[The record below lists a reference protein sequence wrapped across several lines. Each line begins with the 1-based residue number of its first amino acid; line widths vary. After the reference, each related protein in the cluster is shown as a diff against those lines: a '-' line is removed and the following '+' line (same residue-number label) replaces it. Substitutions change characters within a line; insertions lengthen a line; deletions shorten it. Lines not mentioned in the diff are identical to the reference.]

1 MSGSA
6 GEKESFPADKICLP
20 QSVRSDRQ
28 VKTYIIKEGNP
39 MKKLLSLVLALCLM
53 LSVVAVACAE
63 AAQDLPRG
71 ETIYFGGQQ
80 WGPINGWN
88 PISPNM
94 NNAMANAANA
104 RGSRTVMFETL
115 YMYNMLDGKLY
126 PLLADG
132 DIAWNDDLTEATI
145 AIKAAAKWSDGT
157 PVTADDVVATWEV
170 AKKTQNSVYTGNAP
184 YIEDITAADGKVVIK
199 AKLTEDGK
207 PVNPL
212 MVKDFVSGTYIV
224 QKAWAEKLAADNGDD
239 AAKMLADPTPDVPYS
254 GPYGPYFAND
264 QMVAFVRNDN
274 YWGQDASMWGKLPV
288 PKYVGHPIYS
298 DNDAGL
304 VMFKD
309 GQIDVNQNFVAN
321 IQKLWEDDGLPIA
334 TYMDQAPYGV
344 CATMPTAFY
353 NMEVP
358 VLQIP
363 EVRKAIAMAVD
374 YDQIIENAMTNQ
386 SPSFADVPRSVM
398 NPTDGEQALY
408 DHDAVKDLQW
418 VGKDIE
424 GAKKLLD
431 EAGIVDSD
439 GDGWREYNGEKIS
452 LKACCPDGWTDWQA
466 AMNMVAEAG
475 KAIGVEIIATFP
487 TWDQYQTVFTKG
499 SQTEY
504 EIFMWS
510 PAGADPAAPW
520 SRVRGLMSSEFVG
533 VDNNWSGNFGHYKN
547 DRIDEIIKQI
557 PLTTDEAELKALYTE
572 ATIIYLDEVP
582 SFSLIYRPEVFHAV
596 NETVWTGYPEKDDG
610 NNIPPMDCTD
620 GYGIAALYNLELVK

>member
-1 MSGSA
+1 
-6 GEKESFPADKICLP
+6 
-20 QSVRSDRQ
+20 
-28 VKTYIIKEGNP
+28 
-39 MKKLLSLVLALCLM
+39 MKKLLSLVLALALV
-53 LSVVAVACAE
+53 LSMVAVAGSE

-132 DIAWNDDLTEATI
+132 DIVWNDDLTEATI

-157 PVTADDVVATWEV
+157 PVTADDVAATWEV
-170 AKKTQNSVYTGNAP
+170 AQKTQNSVYTGNAP
-184 YIEDITAADGKVVIK
+184 YIESITAEDGKVVIK
-199 AKLTEDGK
+199 SKLTEDGK

-212 MVKDFVSGTYIV
+212 MIKDFVSGTYIV

-239 AAKMLADPTPDVPYS
+239 AAKMLADPAADVPYS

-264 QMVAFVRNDN
+264 QMVAFIRNDN

-288 PKYVGHPIYS
+288 PKYVGHPIYA

-321 IQKLWEDDGLPIA
+321 IQKLWEDEGLPIA

-344 CATMPTAFY
+344 CATMPTAFF

-358 VLQIP
+358 VLQVP
-363 EVRKAIAMAVD
+363 EIRKAIAMAVD

-386 SPSFADVPRSVM
+386 SPTFAQVPRSVM

-418 VGKDIE
+418 VGKDVE

-431 EAGIVDSD
+431 EAGIVDTD
-439 GDGWREYNGEKIS
+439 GDGYREYNGEKITLNS
-452 LKACCPDGWTDWQA
+452 CCPNGWTDWQA
-466 AMNMVAEAG
+466 AMEIVAAAG
-475 KAIGVEIIATFP
+475 QAIGLDITTNYPEWSI
-487 TWDQYQTVFTKG
+487 YQTVFTKG
-499 SQTEY
+499 SQDEY
-504 EIFMWS
+504 DIFMYS
-510 PAGADPAAPW
+510 PPGATPSAPW
-520 SRVRGLMSSEFVG
+520 ARVRALLSSEFIG
-533 VDNNWSGNFGHYKN
+533 VENNWSGNWGHYKN
-547 DRIDEIIKQI
+547 DRADEIIAAI
-557 PLTTDEAELKALYTE
+557 PLTTDEAELKKLYTE
-572 ATIIYLDEVP
+572 ATKIYLEEVP
-582 SFSLIYRPEVFHAV
+582 SFSLMYRPDVFHAV
-596 NETVWTGYPEKDDG
+596 NESVWTGFPEKDDG

-620 GYGIAALYNLELVK
+620 GYGIAALYNIEPVK

>member
-1 MSGSA
+1 
-6 GEKESFPADKICLP
+6 
-20 QSVRSDRQ
+20 
-28 VKTYIIKEGNP
+28 
-39 MKKLLSLVLALCLM
+39 MKKILAILLAAMM
-53 LSVVAVACAE
+53 LLGTVAAFAE
-63 AAQDLPRG
+63 ATDLPRE
-71 ETIYFGGQQ
+71 ETLYFGGQQ
-80 WGPINGWN
+80 WDPIVGYN
-88 PISPNM
+88 PLGDNM
-94 NNAMANAANA
+94 NNGLILSPAP

-115 YMYNMLDGKLY
+115 YMYNGLDGKLY

-132 DIAWNDDLTEATI
+132 DYVWNDDLTELTLK
-145 AIKAAAKWSDGT
+145 IKPAAKWSDGT
-157 PVTADDVVATWEV
+157 PVTADDVVATWDV
-170 AKKTQNSVYTGNAP
+170 SVKIQNGTYTGYAP
-184 YIEDITAADGKVVIK
+184 YIEGIENVDGNVVIK
-199 AKLTEDGK
+199 AKKNEEGK
-207 PVNPL
+207 PANPL
-212 MVKDFVSGTYIV
+212 QVLNFLSGVYMV
-224 QKAWAEKLAADNGDD
+224 QKNWAEALCAAHNDD
-239 AAKMLADPTPDVPYS
+239 ATAIRTDPTPDVVYS

-264 QMVAFVRNDN
+264 QLVAFVRNDN
-274 YWGQDASMWGKLPV
+274 YWGQDESMWGKLPA
-288 PKYVGHPIYS
+288 PKYLAHTIYK
-298 DNDAGL
+298 DNDATL
-304 VMFKD
+304 VAFQA
-309 GQIDVNQNFVAN
+309 GQIDVNQQFIAN
-321 IQKLWEDDGLPIA
+321 VQKLWEEQGLPIA
-334 TYMDQAPYGV
+334 TYSDEPPYGI
-344 CATMPTAFY
+344 CATMPTAWY
-353 NMEVP
+353 NMDVP
-358 VLQIP
+358 VMQVKEL
-363 EVRKAIAMAVD
+363 RKAIAMAVD
-374 YDQIIENAMTNQ
+374 YDNIIENAMTNQ

-398 NPTDGEQALY
+398 NPTDGEQAMY

-424 GAKKLLD
+424 GAKALLD

-510 PAGADPAAPW
+510 PAGAEPAAPW
-520 SRVRGLMSSEFVG
+520 SRVRALMSSEFIG

-572 ATIIYLDEVP
+572 ATQIYLDEVP
-582 SFSLIYRPEVFHAV
+582 SFSLMYRPEVFHAV

>member
-1 MSGSA
+1 
-6 GEKESFPADKICLP
+6 
-20 QSVRSDRQ
+20 
-28 VKTYIIKEGNP
+28 
-39 MKKLLSLVLALCLM
+39 MKKLLSLVLALVLA
-53 LSVVAVACAE
+53 LSMAAVAGAE
-63 AAQDLPRG
+63 EAKDLPRE

-132 DIAWNDDLTEATI
+132 DIVWNDDLTEATI

-157 PVTADDVVATWEV
+157 PVTADDVAATWDV
-170 AKKTQNSVYTGNAP
+170 AIKTGNSVYTGNAP
-184 YIEDITAADGKVVIK
+184 YIDSITAADGKVVIALK
-199 AKLTEDGK
+199 KTDDGK

-212 MVKDFVSGTYIV
+212 MVKDFVSGTYII

-239 AAKMLADPTPDVPYS
+239 AAAMLADPAEDVPYS

-264 QMVAFVRNDN
+264 QLVAFVRNDN
-274 YWGQDASMWGKLPV
+274 YWGQDASMWGKLPT
-288 PKYVGHPIYS
+288 PKYVAHPIYA

-304 VMFKD
+304 VLFKD
-309 GQIDVNQNFVAN
+309 GQIDCNQNFVAN
-321 IQKLWEDDGLPIA
+321 IQKLWEDEGLPIA
-334 TYMDQAPYGV
+334 TYMDEAPYGV
-344 CATMPTAFY
+344 CATMPTAFF
-353 NMEVP
+353 NMEIP
-358 VLQIP
+358 VLQIK

-398 NPTDGEQALY
+398 NPTDGEQAMY

-424 GAKKLLD
+424 GAKALLD
-431 EAGIVDSD
+431 AAGITDSD
-439 GDGWREYNGEKIS
+439 GDGYREYNGEKIT
-452 LKACCPDGWTDWQA
+452 LNACCPNGWTDWQA
-466 AMNMVAEAG
+466 AMEIVAAAG
-475 KAIGVEIIATFP
+475 QAIGLDITTNYPEWSI
-487 TWDQYQTVFTKG
+487 YQTVFTKG

-504 EIFMWS
+504 DIFMYS
-510 PAGADPAAPW
+510 PPGSTPSAPW
-520 SRVRGLMSSEFVG
+520 ARVRAFMSSEFIG
-533 VDNNWSGNFGHYKN
+533 VDNNWSGNWGHYKN
-547 DRIDEIIKQI
+547 DRADEIISTI
-557 PLTTDEAELKALYTE
+557 PLTTDEAELKNLYTE
-572 ATIIYLDEVP
+572 ITKIYLEEVP
-582 SFSLIYRPEVFHAV
+582 SFSLMYRPDVFHAV
-596 NETVWTGYPEKDDG
+596 NESVWTGFPEKDDG

-620 GYGIAALYNLELVK
+620 GYGIAALYNVEPAK

>member
-1 MSGSA
+1 
-6 GEKESFPADKICLP
+6 
-20 QSVRSDRQ
+20 
-28 VKTYIIKEGNP
+28 
-39 MKKLLSLVLALCLM
+39 MKKLLSLVLALALV
-53 LSVVAVACAE
+53 LSMVAIAGAE
-63 AAQDLPRG
+63 EAKDLPRE
-71 ETIYFGGQQ
+71 ETLYFGGQQ
-80 WGPINGWN
+80 WDPIVGYN
-88 PISPNM
+88 PLGDNM
-94 NNAMANAANA
+94 NNGLILSAAP
-104 RGSRTVMFETL
+104 RGTRTVMFETL
-115 YMYNMLDGKLY
+115 YMYNALDGKLY

-132 DIAWNDDLTEATI
+132 DYVWNDDLTELTLK
-145 AIKAAAKWSDGT
+145 IKPAAKWSDGT
-157 PVTADDVVATWEV
+157 PVTADDVVATWDIST
-170 AKKTQNSVYTGNAP
+170 KIQNGTYTGYSP
-184 YIEDITAADGKVVIK
+184 YIESIENKDGDVLIK
-199 AKLTEDGK
+199 AKLNDEGK
-207 PVNPL
+207 PANPL
-212 MVKDFVSGTYIV
+212 QVLDFLTGVYIV
-224 QKAWAEKLAADNGDD
+224 QKEWAEALCAKHNDD
-239 AAKMLADPTPDVPYS
+239 ATAIRTDPTPDAVYS

-264 QMVAFVRNDN
+264 QLVAFVRNDN
-274 YWGQDASMWGKLPV
+274 YWGQDASMWGKLPA
-288 PKYVGHPIYS
+288 PKYMAHTIYK
-298 DNDAGL
+298 DNDATL
-304 VMFKD
+304 VAFQA
-309 GQIDVNQNFVAN
+309 GQIDVDQQFIAN
-321 IQKLWEDDGLPIA
+321 VQKLWEEQGLPVA
-334 TYMDQAPYGV
+334 TYIDEAPYGICV
-344 CATMPTAFY
+344 TMPTAWY
-353 NMEVP
+353 NMDIP
-358 VLQIP
+358 VMQVKEL
-363 EVRKAIAMAVD
+363 RKAIAMAVD
-374 YDQIIENAMTNQ
+374 YDNIIENAMTNQ

-418 VGKDIE
+418 VGKDVE

-431 EAGIVDSD
+431 EAGIVDND

-510 PAGADPAAPW
+510 PPGAEPAAPW
-520 SRVRGLMSSEFVG
+520 ARVRALMSSEFVG

-572 ATIIYLDEVP
+572 ATKIYLEEVP
-582 SFSLIYRPEVFHAV
+582 SFSLMYRPEVFHAV